1 MPMEPLVEVAHMS
14 ASKQS
19 WLATGSLQFHETD
32 FCPSCGQ
39 AVQVLRQLIPV
50 EIAEYACP
58 QCDRTD
64 ALRYEIQA
72 VDKDTEPSTYTFSA
86 VVECTRCRRRRSI
99 KEALRGILSIK
110 KIKVSLL
117 GTGVELERS

>member
-1 MPMEPLVEVAHMS
+1 MS
-14 ASKQS
+14 VKERSS
-19 WLATGSLQFHETD
+19 WLATGSLQFHEVG

-39 AVQVLRQLIPV
+39 ALEVLRQLVPV

-72 VDKDTEPSTYTFSA
+72 VDKASEPSAYTFIA
-86 VVECTRCRRRRSI
+86 VVECARCRRRRSV
-99 KEALRGILSIK
+99 KEVLRGILSIK
-110 KIKVSLL
+110 RVKVSLL
-117 GTGVELERS
+117 GTGVEVERN